1 MGRVRKNVY
10 SVLSSN
16 VDYAEY
22 SQLLVVA
29 VNETEALEIAT
40 ESGLFKQWQFPLI
53 VEEIDM
59 TKSEIIGMEELD
71 V

>member
-1 MGRVRKNVY
+1 MGLVRKNVY
-10 SVLSSN
+10 RVLSSN

-22 SQLLVVA
+22 SQLLIVA

-40 ESGLFKQWQFPLI
+40 ESGLFNQWQFPLI

-59 TKSEIIGMEELD
+59 TKSEIIGMDGMD

>member
-1 MGRVRKNVY
+1 MGIVRKNVY

-22 SQLLVVA
+22 SQLLIVAEDEDEA
-29 VNETEALEIAT
+29 VNIAT
-40 ESGLFKQWQFPLI
+40 ESGLFNSWQFPLI

-59 TKSEIIGMEELD
+59 TKSEIIGMEGLD

>member
-1 MGRVRKNVY
+1 MLKQVY

-22 SQLLVVA
+22 SQLLIVA
-29 VNETEALEIAT
+29 TNETEALEIAT
-40 ESGLFKQWQFPLI
+40 ESGLFNSWQLPLI

-59 TKSEIIGMEELD
+59 AKSEIIGMEGLD

>member
-1 MGRVRKNVY
+1 MGSVRKNVY

-22 SQLLVVA
+22 NQLLIVA

-40 ESGLFKQWQFPLI
+40 ESGLFNSWQFPLI

-59 TKSEIIGMEELD
+59 TKSEIIGMVGLD

>member
-1 MGRVRKNVY
+1 MRKNVY

-22 SQLLVVA
+22 SQLLVVS

-59 TKSEIIGMEELD
+59 SKSEIIGMEELD

>member
-1 MGRVRKNVY
+1 MNKNVY

-22 SQLLVVA
+22 SQLLIVA
-29 VNETEALEIAT
+29 ENEDEALKIAT
-40 ESGLFKQWQFPLI
+40 ESELFNSWQFPLS
-53 VEEIDM
+53 VEEIDLS
-59 TKSEIIGMEELD
+59 KSDIIGMEGLD

>member
-1 MGRVRKNVY
+1 MGSLRKNVY

-22 SQLLVVA
+22 NQLLIVA

-59 TKSEIIGMEELD
+59 TKSEIIGMEGMD

>member
-16 VDYAEY
+16 VDYGEY

-59 TKSEIIGMEELD
+59 TKSEIIGMEGMD